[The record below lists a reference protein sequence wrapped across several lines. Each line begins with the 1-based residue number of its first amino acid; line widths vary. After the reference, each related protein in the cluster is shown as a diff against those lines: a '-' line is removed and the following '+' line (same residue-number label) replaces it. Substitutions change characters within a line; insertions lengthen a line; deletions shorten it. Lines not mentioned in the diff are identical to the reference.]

1 MNMRRLMRRSTR
13 QYIIVAIICILVIGG
28 AAAAATLL
36 SVNMFRLKYEAKLS
50 AAVKELDKNKRLV
63 YKAITDI
70 KTGDTISLDNVVM
83 EEVYSSQPAESF
95 MGAFEIGKAAV
106 IDIPEGTLVVKS
118 MLSNKDISS
127 GLRELEYNTINIS
140 SNITCNDVVDVRIL
154 YPNGESFIVLSK
166 KTIFNLTPETSTCC
180 FWLSEEEIL
189 RMSAAIVD
197 AGLYTGSGLMVTK
210 YIEPTMQEASIITY
224 TPSLHIL
231 SLIEEDPN
239 IIGRCSQE
247 LARKVRKAL
256 ENRLA
261 KSMELDVTEIYW
273 EDAGSVKETSHPVPE
288 EPGPGDDSRDET
300 DAANNPSFA
309 PAPVPEESDYGSIED
324 GYMIFTDEAGGEDM
338 EFGE

>member
-1 MNMRRLMRRSTR
+1 MRRLMRRSTR

-36 SVNMFRLKYEAKLS
+36 SVNMFRLKYEEQVSS
-50 AAVKELDKNKRLV
+50 AMKELGESKRLV

-70 KTGDTISLDNVVM
+70 QAGDIISSGNVIL
-83 EEVYSSQPAESF
+83 EEVYSSQHAENF
-95 MGAFEIGKAAV
+95 MGASGIGMAAL
-106 IDIPEGTLVVKS
+106 IDIPEGTHVVKA
-118 MLSNKDISS
+118 MLSDRTLSS
-127 GLRELEYNTINIS
+127 GLRELEYNTVNIS
-140 SNITCNDVVDVRIL
+140 SNISNYDVVDVRIL

-166 KTIFNLTPETSTCC
+166 KAIFNLTAETSTCC

-197 AGLYTGSGLMVTK
+197 AGLYTGSSLMVTK
-210 YIEPTMQEASIITY
+210 YIEPAIQEASVITY

-261 KSMELDVTEIYW
+261 KSMELDVSEINW
-273 EDAGSVKETSHPVPE
+273 EEDTCSNNMVSNPVSE
-288 EPGPGDDSRDET
+288 EPCNEDGGCDNTGT
-300 DAANNPSFA
+300 DT
-309 PAPVPEESDYGSIED
+309 ESLHILPPISEADYGAVED
-324 GYMIFTDEAGGEDM
+324 GHMIFTDEAVAGGEDL